1 MAGTMGATSRI
12 SVRKVDGNIYLAIA
26 SKTIIETR
34 LCLELASFQT
44 DAILNWEGSYGNN
57 WIYFPDSQ
65 SKCDVVT
72 LR

>member
-1 MAGTMGATSRI
+1 MSGITGQTYRI
-12 SVRKVDGNIYLAIA
+12 SVRRIDRNVYFDSV

-34 LCLELASFQT
+34 MCLQLASLQT
-44 DAILNWEGSYGNN
+44 DAILNWEGHYGNS

-65 SKCDVVT
+65 SKCDVVA